1 MQQPEE
7 TATDP
12 LSPVSPD
19 ANPVSPNA
27 SPEAAAVPAAEHSGD
42 LRAGETVKRH
52 RVSTRLWHWTN
63 ALALFVMLLSGLMI
77 FNAHPRLYWGQYGAN
92 FDHAWFEIGS
102 HGDAGFAKLGALQVK
117 TTGLLGVWPDAHGVI
132 QHRAFPYWLTIPS
145 TYSLAHARLWHL
157 AFAWILGLGLVGY
170 LVISLVNGH
179 ARRDLAPTR
188 HEIAPAHI
196 WQDIKDHAR
205 LRFPTGA
212 EAARYNILQKLSY
225 GLVLFVLLPLIIFTG
240 LTMSPQM
247 DSGWS
252 FLLSIFGGRQSAR
265 SIHFIVA
272 WLLVGFFF
280 VHVVMVVLA
289 GPINEVRSMIT
300 GRYRLPREKGAGS

>member
-1 MQQPEE
+1 MSQLPDE
-7 TATDP
+7 TETSVHLGDDGAVTARDVPDP
-12 LSPVSPD
+12 PK
-19 ANPVSPNA
+19 
-27 SPEAAAVPAAEHSGD
+27 EAGPTPTSGT
-42 LRAGETVKRH
+42 LVKRH
-52 RVSTRLWHWTN
+52 RLSTRVWHWTN

-92 FDHAWFEIGS
+92 FDHPWFEIGS
-102 HGDAGFAKLGALQVK
+102 RGDHGFARLGTVK
-117 TTGLLGVWPDAHGVI
+117 VNTTGVLGVWPDASGNV

-145 TYSLAHARLWHL
+145 RYSLAHGRLWHL
-157 AFAWILGLGLVGY
+157 FFAWILAIGLIGY
-170 LVISLVNGH
+170 WMISLYNRH
-179 ARRDLAPTR
+179 IQKDLAPTR
-188 HEIAPAHI
+188 EEIAPKYI

-205 LRFPTGA
+205 LRFPTGR
-212 EAARYNILQKLSY
+212 AALQYNILQKLSY
-225 GLVLFVLLPLIIFTG
+225 GAVLFLLLPLMILTG

-252 FLLSIFGGRQSAR
+252 FLVQLFGGRQSAR

-280 VHVVMVVLA
+280 VHIAMVVLA

-300 GRYRLPREKGAGS
+300 GRFRLPQERKGRG